1 MNHKRTN
8 RPKLTEWNWNAE
20 PHLGVFL
27 RVGGELLENG
37 ERFIDFGVHGVGGVH
52 QMKKLDVV
60 HLKQHTGDLSSE
72 LRLRSK
78 EKQDTDDQ
86 P

>member
-8 RPKLTEWNWNAE
+8 RPKLTKRNWIAE
-20 PHLGVFL
+20 PHLSVFL

-37 ERFIDFGVHGVGGVH
+37 ERLIDFGVHGVGRVH

-72 LRLRSK
+72 LGLRSK
-78 EKQDTDDQ
+78 EKQDTEDQ